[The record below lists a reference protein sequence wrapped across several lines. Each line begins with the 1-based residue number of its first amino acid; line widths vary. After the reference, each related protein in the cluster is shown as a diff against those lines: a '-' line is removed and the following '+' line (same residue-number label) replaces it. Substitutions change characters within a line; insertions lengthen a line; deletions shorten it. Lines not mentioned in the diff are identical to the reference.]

1 MDARIWVYVLA
12 IVGLV
17 NLILGI
23 YFLFKDLKK
32 DRRYWQRSTI
42 VMDGLFLFFFIVEI
56 GLAIVLWVNFQS
68 QVLFFL

>member
-17 NLILGI
+17 NLIVGI

-32 DRRYWQRSTI
+32 ERRYWQRSTL

-56 GLAIVLWVNFQS
+56 GLAIVLWINFQS
-68 QVLFFL
+68 QIQFFL